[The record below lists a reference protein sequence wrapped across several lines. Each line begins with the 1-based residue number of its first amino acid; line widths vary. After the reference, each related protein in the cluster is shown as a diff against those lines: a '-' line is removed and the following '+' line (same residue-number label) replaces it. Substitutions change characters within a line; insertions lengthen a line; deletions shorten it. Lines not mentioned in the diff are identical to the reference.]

1 MISPRS
7 SPRFIRRSTTP
18 TTGISPTPPPLPPRK
33 SSPTIEQCTIN
44 ITPQSSSNNSSC
56 INLQVR
62 QNRPES
68 LLNEAQSVNDLSL
81 RLVQNSELL
90 VLPQISKSNSMNEI
104 STTDNNQHTH
114 NKQPVLELS
123 TPETIYGIIDS
134 RYNFCNIDSKPKY
147 QNIVSNSSKTQS
159 QSESQSELYISKE
172 LNPQYENIRFENLNL
187 PPKTNKTNPLTSKT
201 NGSVSYENLNMDY
214 IKKLVNEGYSKDSV
228 IRALGIT
235 RNNID
240 MACDILHEFGTKH
253 G

>member
-7 SPRFIRRSTTP
+7 SPRFVRRSTTP
-18 TTGISPTPPPLPPRK
+18 TVGISATPPPLPPRK

-44 ITPQSSSNNSSC
+44 ISQFQSSSNT
-56 INLQVR
+56 NLTVR
-62 QNRPES
+62 NGNRHDN
-68 LLNEAQSVNDLSL
+68 LLNEAQSVIDLSH
-81 RLVQNSELL
+81 QNTE
-90 VLPQISKSNSMNEI
+90 LPQISKSNSLNEI
-104 STTDNNQHTH
+104 STSETH
-114 NKQPVLELS
+114 SKQPVLELS

-147 QNIVSNSSKTQS
+147 QNVSSSTKSQIPNITC
-159 QSESQSELYISKE
+159 QSESELYISR
-172 LNPQYENIRFENLNL
+172 NPQYENIRFEL
-187 PPKTNKTNPLTSKT
+187 PPKNKPNPLTSKT

-214 IKKLVNEGYSKDSV
+214 IKKLVNEGYSKDAV